1 MKRLT
6 TRSAAPFLIAATALF
21 FWLLFAVIDPISQPL
36 ASAEGGECLARDG
49 VLGNFQAADPPR
61 PVTDTP
67 FFDAGGKTRTLAD
80 YRGRGVVLNF
90 WATWCAPCVR
100 EMPQL
105 DRLKKLLTDSGI
117 EVLALD
123 EDRAG
128 APLAEKFFRT
138 NRIRNLDILV
148 DRGGK
153 VLRESKIRGMP
164 TTLLIN
170 ARGLEVGRVE
180 GIAEWDSKAAVA
192 FLKRCL
198 GKEGGK

>member
-1 MKRLT
+1 M
-6 TRSAAPFLIAATALF
+6 
-21 FWLLFAVIDPISQPL
+21 
-36 ASAEGGECLARDG
+36 
-49 VLGNFQAADPPR
+49 LGNYQAFDPPR
-61 PVTDTP
+61 PVTDVPST
-67 FFDAGGKTRTLAD
+67 DAGGNPKTLAD
-80 YRGRGVVLNF
+80 YRGRGVVVNF

-105 DRLKKLLTDSGI
+105 DRLRKLLKGDGL

-128 APLAEKFFRT
+128 APLAEKFFRE
-138 NRIRNLDILV
+138 NGIRNLDILV

-153 VLRESKIRGMP
+153 VLRAAKIRGLP

-170 ARGLEVGRVE
+170 PGGLEVGRVE
-180 GIAEWDSKAAVA
+180 GVAEWDSGEAVA

-198 GKEGGK
+198 GRKEGRKEGK